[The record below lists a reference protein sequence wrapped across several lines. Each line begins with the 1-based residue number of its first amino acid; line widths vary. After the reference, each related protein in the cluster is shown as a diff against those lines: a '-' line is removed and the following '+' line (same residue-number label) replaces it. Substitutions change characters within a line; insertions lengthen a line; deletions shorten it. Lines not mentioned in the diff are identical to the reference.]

1 MQSLSYRQGFTLIE
15 LMIVIAVIAILA
27 AIALPMYQDYV
38 AKAQVSAGLAE
49 IAPGKLRAEMWDAE
63 ARVATSSVAEFGLPA
78 STARCAVITADYAVD
93 GTASLKCQ
101 LSGNGQIDGTSITLT
116 RSADD
121 GDGMHG
127 SWSCTTTVPSRL
139 RPVACA
145 AGSS

>member
-27 AIALPMYQDYV
+27 AIALPIYQDYT

-49 IAPGKLRAEMWDAE
+49 IVPGKLRAEMWDAE

-78 STARCAVITADYAVD
+78 STTRCSVITADYAVN
-93 GTASLKCQ
+93 GAANLKCQ
-101 LSGNGQIDGTSITLT
+101 LSGNGQVDGASITLT

-121 GDGMHG
+121 GDGVHG
-127 SWSCTTTVPSRL
+127 AWSCTTTVPARL
-139 RPVACA
+139 KPVTCA
-145 AGSS
+145 TGSS